1 MKNPEIKVLYE
12 DHDLVIINKP
22 SGMLSIPDRFNAE
35 LLNAYTLLK
44 EKYPSIFIV
53 HRIDKE
59 TSGILCFAKNAEAHK
74 ILNIAFEEGN
84 VEKEYIAICYSTPEI
99 NEGVINMPIAH
110 SGKLDGKMV
119 IHSKGKESVTKYKC
133 IESWQKFSLIKLMP
147 LTGRTHQIRI
157 HLAYLQCPI
166 VGERLYHEFK
176 PLTITMLKPFAKI
189 NPEQEESL
197 LMNRVALHASK
208 LKFELHGNFIQVEA
222 PMPKDMHAT
231 LHQMRKCLKKYN
243 TTFDS

>member
-84 VEKEYIAICYSTPEI
+84 VEKEY
-99 NEGVINMPIAH
+99 
-110 SGKLDGKMV
+110 
-119 IHSKGKESVTKYKC
+119 SVTKYKC

>member
-74 ILNIAFEEGN
+74 ILIQ
-84 VEKEYIAICYSTPEI
+84 
-99 NEGVINMPIAH
+99 
-110 SGKLDGKMV
+110 
-119 IHSKGKESVTKYKC
+119 KGKN
-133 IESWQKFSLIKLMP
+133 Q
-147 LTGRTHQIRI
+147 
-157 HLAYLQCPI
+157 LQ
-166 VGERLYHEFK
+166 
-176 PLTITMLKPFAKI
+176 
-189 NPEQEESL
+189 
-197 LMNRVALHASK
+197 
-208 LKFELHGNFIQVEA
+208 
-222 PMPKDMHAT
+222 
-231 LHQMRKCLKKYN
+231 N
-243 TTFDS
+243 TNA